1 MKDSSEW
8 LAEDVGFLNTPLTPE
23 LLAKEPSDSMLQ
35 QKNLLVAGFTRG
47 SRLYYNSHSIQK
59 GKKID
64 TGRKLV
70 HIARQPRHFKM

>member
-8 LAEDVGFLNTPLTPE
+8 LAEDIGFLNTPLTPE

-59 GKKID
+59 GKKNQC
-64 TGRKLV
+64 R
-70 HIARQPRHFKM
+70 